1 MGKTIS
7 LDKYPAEIV
16 EERYNPLI
24 KRLEV
29 QIRVTHLN
37 EGTPSRG
44 ILKKA
49 IASYYGKNEKLV
61 VIREVKTEYGL
72 HVSTVKAHLYDSEDR
87 LRLFEPEY
95 LLKRDE
101 ESLAKIQA
109 QQG

>member
-7 LDKYPAEIV
+7 LGKYPAEIV
-16 EERYNPLI
+16 EEKYNSLI
-24 KRLEV
+24 KRLEIV
-29 QIRVTHLN
+29 VRVTHLN

-49 IASYYGKNEKLV
+49 IASHYGKDEKLV
-61 VIREVKTEYGL
+61 VIREIKTEYGL
-72 HVSTVKAHLYDSEDR
+72 HVSTVEAHIYDSEER